1 MKVFDGNIHDT
12 TNFAS
17 NKYLQINSCGFQNV
31 ISDNTVIRRKGRHD
45 FHILLVNSGQ
55 CEVIH
60 NNKSHKLEAGNLVI
74 YAPGEIQQYTFK
86 AGTSSLWC
94 HFTGSI
100 VRELLDSCDIKSGVY
115 FLSPNRLIS
124 KSYSTMIHCFHLPM
138 RSKYAHVHFFELI
151 YNISDAIKNMSQDDS
166 QDFILPILTYINAN
180 YNKQITLDDLSNRSG
195 YSKSRFSHIFSAV
208 TGTTPIKYQND
219 IRLKNAC
226 EMLLSTNISIK
237 EIALSCGF
245 SDPLY
250 FNRLF
255 KKKYSMTPT
264 EYRLY
269 ADNQ

>member
-100 VRELLDSCDIKSGVY
+100 VRE
-115 FLSPNRLIS
+115 
-124 KSYSTMIHCFHLPM
+124 
-138 RSKYAHVHFFELI
+138 
-151 YNISDAIKNMSQDDS
+151 
-166 QDFILPILTYINAN
+166 
-180 YNKQITLDDLSNRSG
+180 
-195 YSKSRFSHIFSAV
+195 
-208 TGTTPIKYQND
+208 
-219 IRLKNAC
+219 
-226 EMLLSTNISIK
+226 
-237 EIALSCGF
+237 
-245 SDPLY
+245 
-250 FNRLF
+250 
-255 KKKYSMTPT
+255 
-264 EYRLY
+264 
-269 ADNQ
+269 